1 MSTATNTP
9 FRFSL
14 KVLAIPLYTVLFL
27 WIVLWADNRFNLHFR
42 NFGIFPLTP
51 KGLIGIIFS
60 PFIHGDIAHLAHNSL
75 PLFIMLMTLLYF
87 YKEIAFKVIWQGTLI
102 LGLIT
107 WLIARPAYHIGASGV
122 IYLLVSFIFFS
133 GVLSKNYRLIA
144 VSLIVIFL
152 YGSLVWYMFPIKE
165 KMSWEGHL
173 SGFIAGIILAVKY
186 RSVLPQPEKYNWEK
200 ENYLEDEFDLLF
212 DEKGNFNPPENKED
226 DTVE

>member
-1 MSTATNTP
+1 MRTATNTP
-9 FRFSL
+9 FKFSL

-42 NFGIFPLTP
+42 NFGIYPMTS
-51 KGLIGIIFS
+51 KGLIGIVFS
-60 PFIHGDIAHLAHNSL
+60 PFIHGDVAHLVHNSL
-75 PLFIMLMTLLYF
+75 PLFIMLMALLYF
-87 YKEIAFKVIWQGTLI
+87 YREIAFKVIWQGVLF

-107 WLIARPAYHIGASGV
+107 WFIARPAYHIGASGV

-173 SGFIAGIILAVKY
+173 SGFISGIVLALWY
-186 RSVLPQPEKYNWEK
+186 RNVLPKPQKYEWE
-200 ENYLEDEFDLLF
+200 EDDYQEDDFDLLF
-212 DEKGNFNPPENKED
+212 DENGNFKPPKNNTED
-226 DTVE
+226 PQE